1 VRPLQVAHV
10 GSAEVHP
17 LHRLGG
23 ATQRRIVETASRQ
36 AQLGYEV
43 AVYAAGQDNVV
54 EQIKGF
60 ELRTVRCLASGP
72 MRRLEFLV
80 RATADL
86 RRRRPDLVHFHGIPE
101 GAVAMRGFCP
111 TVLQYDYYIFMR
123 GRLKGLYRRALR
135 KFDRLLPVS
144 RYCRRAAMDYWDIP
158 QVPNE
163 VLYNGVNVEQF
174 SPDPAAGLAMR
185 ARYGIGDAPVMLY
198 VGRVCE
204 QKGTDTLLGAYELL
218 RARVPRARLVV
229 AGPPGQFGLTE
240 GIPLTSRI
248 EQVGGLYLGAV
259 DESDLSA
266 VYNMCDVFVMPTRE
280 YEMFGMAAAEA
291 QACGKPVVCA
301 RHGGLVEVISE
312 RSGRYFTPG
321 DAAELAGTLEEL
333 LTGRAMYQ
341 ELACEARRNAMR
353 FAWPVIVN
361 RLDRIYGEITGRE
374 ITAQME
380 VKAAQA

>member
-1 VRPLQVAHV
+1 MRPLQVAHV

-36 AQLGYEV
+36 AQLGYQV
-43 AVYAAGQDNVV
+43 AVYAAGPDNIVK
-54 EQIKGF
+54 QIKGF
-60 ELRTVRCLASGP
+60 ELRTVRCVASGP
-72 MRRLEFLV
+72 VRRLEFLV

-86 RRRRPDLVHFHGIPE
+86 RRRRPDVVHFHGIPE
-101 GAVAMRGFCP
+101 GAVAMRGICP

-135 KFDRLLPVS
+135 QFDRLLPVS
-144 RYCRRAAMDYWDIP
+144 RYCRRAATDYWNIP
-158 QVPNE
+158 EAPNE
-163 VLYNGVNVEQF
+163 VLYNGVNAEQF
-174 SPDPAAGLAMR
+174 SPDPAAGSAMR
-185 ARYGIGDAPVMLY
+185 ARYGIGDAPVILY

-229 AGPPGQFGLTE
+229 AGPPAQFGLTE

-280 YEMFGMAAAEA
+280 CEMFGMAAAEA
-291 QACGKPVVCA
+291 QACGKPVVCT

-312 RSGRYFTPG
+312 RSGRYFAPG
-321 DAAELAGTLEEL
+321 DAAELAGKLEEL
-333 LTGRAMYQ
+333 LTDRAMYQ

-353 FAWPVIVN
+353 FAWPVIVD
-361 RLDRIYGEITGRE
+361 RLDRIYGDITGRE
-374 ITAQME
+374 VTAQTE

>member
-1 VRPLQVAHV
+1 LQVAHV
-10 GSAEVHP
+10 GSADVHP

-36 AQLGYEV
+36 AQLGHNV
-43 AVYAAGQDNVV
+43 AVYAAGQDDIV
-54 EQIKGF
+54 QQRMGF

-72 MRRLEFLV
+72 VRRLEFLF
-80 RATADL
+80 RAAADL
-86 RRRRPDLVHFHGIPE
+86 RHRPPDVVHFHGVPE
-101 GAVAMRGFCP
+101 GAVAMRGLCP
-111 TVLQYDYYIFMR
+111 AVLQYDYYIFMR

-144 RYCRRAAMDYWDIP
+144 RYCRRAATDYWEIP
-158 QVPNE
+158 DAPND
-163 VLYNGVNVEQF
+163 VLYNGVNAEQF
-174 SPDPAAGLAMR
+174 SPDPAAGSAMR

-204 QKGTDTLLGAYELL
+204 QKGTDTLVAAYELL
-218 RARVPRARLVV
+218 RARMPLVRLVV

-248 EQVGGLYLGAV
+248 EQAGGLYLGAV
-259 DESDLSA
+259 DESELSA
-266 VYNMCDVFVMPTRE
+266 VYNMCDVFVMPTRD

-291 QACGKPVVCA
+291 QACGKPVVCT
-301 RHGGLVEVISE
+301 RHGGLVEVVSE
-312 RSGRYFTPG
+312 RTGRYFPPG
-321 DAAELAGTLEEL
+321 DAAELAGTLEGL
-333 LTGRAMYQ
+333 LTDRELYR
-341 ELACEARRNAMR
+341 ELAREARRNAMQ
-353 FAWPVIVN
+353 FAWPVIVD

-374 ITAQME
+374 IPSQMD

>member
-43 AVYAAGQDNVV
+43 AVYAAGQDNMV
-54 EQIKGF
+54 ERLKGF

-72 MRRLEFLV
+72 VRRLEFLV

-86 RRRRPDLVHFHGIPE
+86 RRRRPGVVHFHGIPE
-101 GAVAMRGFCP
+101 GAVAMRGICP

-144 RYCRRAAMDYWDIP
+144 RYCRRAAIDYWDIP

-163 VLYNGVNVEQF
+163 VLYNGVNAEQF
-174 SPDPAAGLAMR
+174 SPDPAAGSAMR
-185 ARYGIGDAPVMLY
+185 ARFGIGDAPVMLY

-229 AGPPGQFGLTE
+229 AGPPGQFGLTG

-248 EQVGGLYLGAV
+248 EQAGGLYLGAV

-291 QACGKPVVCA
+291 QACGKPVVCT

-321 DAAELAGTLEEL
+321 DAHELAGTLEAL
-333 LTGRAMYQ
+333 LTDRATYQ
-341 ELACEARRNAMR
+341 ELAFEARRNAMR
-353 FAWPVIVN
+353 FAWPVIVD

-374 ITAQME
+374 VTAQMD